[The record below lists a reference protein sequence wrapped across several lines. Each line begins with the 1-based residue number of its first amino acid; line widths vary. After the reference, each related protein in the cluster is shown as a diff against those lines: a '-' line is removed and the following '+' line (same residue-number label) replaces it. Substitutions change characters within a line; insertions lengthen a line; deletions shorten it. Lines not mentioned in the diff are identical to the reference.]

1 LVERNERRSSS
12 SSFFTKQQL
21 DGFTSPR
28 GRTDTQQPEELYGR
42 ERGKKKKKK
51 KGLTQSLEKGF
62 STLFFFFIFDGK
74 DERFFGGRNIDADC
88 VLQVLQGG

>member
-1 LVERNERRSSS
+1 ME
-12 SSFFTKQQL
+12 
-21 DGFTSPR
+21 
-28 GRTDTQQPEELYGR
+28 
-42 ERGKKKKKK
+42 KK